1 MTYFEAA
8 LLVLRASQEP
18 LTTREILE
26 QIQARNLIT
35 TTGKT
40 PLATLSAAL
49 YRHLGKHAELE
60 HLSERGFERAIRGT
74 VYWTVHSPTVAT
86 H

>member
-8 LLVLRASQEP
+8 LLVLQTSPEP

-26 QIQARNLIT
+26 QIQAKDLVT
-35 TTGKT
+35 ATGKT

-49 YRHLGKHAELE
+49 YRHLGKHPELQR
-60 HLSERGFERAIRGT
+60 LSKRGFERAVRGT
-74 VYWTVHSPTVAT
+74 VYWTVQR
-86 H
+86 